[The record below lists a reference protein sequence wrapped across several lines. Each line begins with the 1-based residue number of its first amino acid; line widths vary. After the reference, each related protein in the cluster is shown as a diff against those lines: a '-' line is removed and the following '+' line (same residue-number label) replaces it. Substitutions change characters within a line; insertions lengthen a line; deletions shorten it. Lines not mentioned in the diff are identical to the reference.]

1 MKPNDTSTSQ
11 IVAPFRYSGSL
22 IAPASKSYL
31 QRAIAIA
38 ALCEQPCRIDNFYP
52 SNDAEAA
59 LSIAASLGAEIK
71 RLDTAVEIC
80 KGKRSRDP
88 VVLHC
93 GESGLS
99 TRMFSP
105 IAALFERKTTVSG
118 EGSLLQR
125 PINMIEEALHQLGV
139 KTGSNAGFL
148 PLEIFGPLQSATIY
162 IDGSESSQ
170 LLTGLLI
177 ALPHLPAPSV
187 VHVKNL
193 KSIPYIQMTLDILA
207 HFGVQIAH
215 EKFEKFLISGNQKP
229 RATDYYTEGDWS
241 GAAFHLVGAAISGS
255 VTIKGLNVHSSQA
268 DKAILDALRL
278 CGAEVRVSENEVTV
292 LKNHCDAFTF
302 DATHCPDLFPPLA
315 VLAACCEGQS
325 EIHGVSRLQHKESH
339 RALTIQQEF
348 AKMNIDV
355 LLDGDVMRIRK
366 AEVFGAKVD
375 SNNDHRIAMAAA
387 ILASVAN
394 AAIQIDNASA
404 VNKSYPSFFADLKR
418 IQ

>member
-1 MKPNDTSTSQ
+1 
-11 IVAPFRYSGSL
+11 
-22 IAPASKSYL
+22 
-31 QRAIAIA
+31 
-38 ALCEQPCRIDNFYP
+38 
-52 SNDAEAA
+52 
-59 LSIAASLGAEIK
+59 
-71 RLDTAVEIC
+71 
-80 KGKRSRDP
+80 
-88 VVLHC
+88 
-93 GESGLS
+93 
-99 TRMFSP
+99 
-105 IAALFERKTTVSG
+105 
-118 EGSLLQR
+118 
-125 PINMIEEALHQLGV
+125 
-139 KTGSNAGFL
+139 
-148 PLEIFGPLQSATIY
+148 
-162 IDGSESSQ
+162 
-170 LLTGLLI
+170 
-177 ALPHLPAPSV
+177 
-187 VHVKNL
+187 
-193 KSIPYIQMTLDILA
+193 
-207 HFGVQIAH
+207 
-215 EKFEKFLISGNQKP
+215 
-229 RATDYYTEGDWS
+229 
-241 GAAFHLVGAAISGS
+241 LVGADISGS

-292 LKNHCDAFTF
+292 LKNHCDAFAF